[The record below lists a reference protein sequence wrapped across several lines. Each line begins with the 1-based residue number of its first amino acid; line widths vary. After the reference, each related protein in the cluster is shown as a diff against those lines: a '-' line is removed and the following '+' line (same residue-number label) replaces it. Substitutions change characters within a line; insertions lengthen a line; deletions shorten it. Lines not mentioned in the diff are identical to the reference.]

1 MTFTNEMKKIKVINT
16 VELDLY
22 GSQEILIDDLTTIY
36 KSLDIFYPKFYK
48 MNHLCKLGFVGV
60 EDLLSGHEVFI
71 NSIPKDRIAT
81 IFVNHSSSITSD
93 FPHANSLEKKGA
105 IQSPAEFVYTL
116 PNILNGELAIRHG
129 WSGYNAFYLK
139 SNFDAAFLK
148 EQLQLAAL
156 SQPIDACILGYVE
169 TNLEEN
175 YYSYRLELVS
185 LI

>member
-1 MTFTNEMKKIKVINT
+1 MTFTNEMIKIKVINT

-60 EDLLSGHEVFI
+60 EDLLSGYEVFI

-93 FPHANSLEKKGA
+93 FPHASSLKKEGA

>member
-1 MTFTNEMKKIKVINT
+1 MSGPNEIMNFKIINT
-16 VELDLY
+16 DELDLR
-22 GSQEILIDDLTTIY
+22 GTHDKLEDELTAEY

-60 EDLLSGHEVFI
+60 EKLISGHEDFI
-71 NSIPKDRIAT
+71 NSISKDRIAT

-93 FPHANSLEKKGA
+93 YPYAASLEKVGV

-129 WSGYNAFYLK
+129 WTGYNAFYLR
-139 SNFDAAFLK
+139 STFDNVFLK
-148 EQLQLAAL
+148 EQLQIAAI
-156 SQPIDACILGYVE
+156 SQPIEACILGHVE

-175 YYSYRLELVS
+175 HYSYRLELIS